1 MHAIFFKDSCD
12 TIFEA
17 ESQRNGC
24 VTLAYLFD
32 VSNVNEVSTNSML
45 LFLQIKILSEI
56 VYVADYFIIKI
67 K

>member
-45 LFLQIKILSEI
+45 C
-56 VYVADYFIIKI
+56 IIFTNQNT
-67 K
+67 